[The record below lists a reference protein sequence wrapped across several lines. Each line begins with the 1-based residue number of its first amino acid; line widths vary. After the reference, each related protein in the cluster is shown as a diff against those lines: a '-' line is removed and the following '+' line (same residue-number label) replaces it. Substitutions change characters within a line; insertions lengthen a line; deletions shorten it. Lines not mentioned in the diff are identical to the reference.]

1 MTYVTDLQPDWR
13 QRKKAATR
21 ERIRGSALRLFREQ
35 GYDATTVDQIAAA
48 ADVTPADF
56 ERHFATKDAAIM
68 SVVDDPLQAT
78 AAALGDVKADVD
90 PEHALLI
97 ATIELL
103 GAIIDLAAAS

>member
-1 MTYVTDLQPDWR
+1 MPGDRDDDC
-13 QRKKAATR
+13 R
-21 ERIRGSALRLFREQ
+21 ERLVDATLDLCMGQ

-68 SVVDDPLQAT
+68 SVVDDLLHAT
-78 AAALGDVKADVD
+78 AAALGDVKPEVD

-103 GAIIDLAAAS
+103 ARSSMAAAS